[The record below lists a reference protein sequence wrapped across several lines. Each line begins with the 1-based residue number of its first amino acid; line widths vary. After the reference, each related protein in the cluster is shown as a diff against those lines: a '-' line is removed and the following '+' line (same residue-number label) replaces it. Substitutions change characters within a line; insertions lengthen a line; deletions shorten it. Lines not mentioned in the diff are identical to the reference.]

1 NAKMISNASAAM
13 VSENIIKKI
22 KGLEVKI
29 DPAKCVGCGT
39 CLEVCVFKGREI
51 IEGKATID
59 PEMCLGCGRCVDACP
74 NGAISI
80 NIEDPS
86 YIDDLIAKIESIVDV
101 EDQKEQVPI

>member
-1 NAKMISNASAAM
+1 
-13 VSENIIKKI
+13 
-22 KGLEVKI
+22 
-29 DPAKCVGCGT
+29 
-39 CLEVCVFKGREI
+39 
-51 IEGKATID
+51 
-59 PEMCLGCGRCVDACP
+59 MCLGCGRCVDACP